1 MAPLCRISVRPDRFA
16 RRRLSLY
23 SQVQPQRDPSRVR
36 QGNISQPLF
45 SPTGLQAAVRCPSK
59 IIVLKTQKHFSPVEP
74 CLKSAFCMY
83 THRQE
88 SIYSLWLL
96 PWYNCNGW
104 LGVNHQLI
112 YLLTYLLTLPL
123 LLLLS
128 GGDDDDGRK
137 KSRHIVMFKMAWRKR
152 RRKRWKHNEDLNYDH
167 GDELDAEEEQEKKAK
182 EQETMK
188 KVVHDG
194 DTDGNDDDDDSLMTC
209 RYPYYAAVW

>member
-1 MAPLCRISVRPDRFA
+1 MKILTGTCFCVLCFCVLCFCVLGHPRDVSRAHMAPLCRISVRPDLFA

-96 PWYNCNGW
+96 PWYNRNGW

-112 YLLTYLLTLPL
+112 YLLTYSATSSLAFWWWWWWRQKEKQAH
-123 LLLLS
+123 S
-128 GGDDDDGRK
+128 DVQDG
-137 KSRHIVMFKMAWRKR
+137 V
-152 RRKRWKHNEDLNYDH
+152 E
-167 GDELDAEEEQEKKAK
+167 ETEEEEVKA
-182 EQETMK
+182 
-188 KVVHDG
+188 
-194 DTDGNDDDDDSLMTC
+194 
-209 RYPYYAAVW
+209 